1 MFGGAICL
9 ELLEVTLIVQ
19 KLLYF
24 LIKGYYFE
32 SFKTL
37 CHYFV
42 VYGHVQKLYVMC
54 KELIVI
60 FSMAF

>member
-42 VYGHVQKLYVMC
+42 VYVMC
-54 KELIVI
+54 KSCMSCVK
-60 FSMAF
+60 S